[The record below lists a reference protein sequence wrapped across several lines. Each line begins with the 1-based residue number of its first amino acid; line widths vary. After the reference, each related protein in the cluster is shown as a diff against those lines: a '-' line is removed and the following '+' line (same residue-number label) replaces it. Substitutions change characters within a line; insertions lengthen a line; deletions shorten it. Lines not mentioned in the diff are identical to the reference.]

1 MVTSKEYLVS
11 QGFFPYFF
19 LLMSI
24 GAGKGRAEVEIR
36 ALSFDYS
43 TASIRSGM
51 ILVTVTNTCLG
62 STLTRS
68 RHSLAQ
74 NYS

>member
-1 MVTSKEYLVS
+1 MVTSKKYLVS
-11 QGFFPYFF
+11 KGFFPYFF

-43 TASIRSGM
+43 TVSIRSGM
-51 ILVTVTNTCLG
+51 ILVTVTNSLD
-62 STLTRS
+62 SALT
-68 RHSLAQ
+68 
-74 NYS
+74 